1 MLYPFRLFRFLDA
14 VSWFFA
20 RQGWTTHVAVVALCK
35 IMLYFSDP
43 PTKGGENM
51 KLVLKFLKD
60 GNLHSLLCVMKSIL
74 KIVKLLRDLFF

>member
-1 MLYPFRLFRFLDA
+1 MSIYSA
-14 VSWFFA
+14 KN
-20 RQGWTTHVAVVALCK
+20 QTTTHGAVVALCK
-35 IMLYFSDP
+35 IMLYFSEP
-43 PTKGGENM
+43 PMKGGENM